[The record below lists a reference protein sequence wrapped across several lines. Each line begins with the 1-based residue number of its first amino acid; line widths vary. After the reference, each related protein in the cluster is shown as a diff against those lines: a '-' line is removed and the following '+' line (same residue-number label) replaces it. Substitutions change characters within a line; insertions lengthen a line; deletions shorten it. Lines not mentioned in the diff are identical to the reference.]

1 MRCGSELFI
10 IGTIKGEGVRYVVI
24 LKNMMP
30 MKHVF
35 VVNPSADGRDR
46 SGDIA
51 AALAA
56 TGVDTE
62 LYRTRGPR
70 DATRFVARWCADH
83 PGDEVRFYSCG
94 GDGTLNEVV
103 SGVMEAESGKRKVES
118 GERGVESGERR
129 VEVACY
135 PCGSGDDFVR
145 YWAGT
150 DFTDL
155 GALMQGEAVPVDVMR
170 VGDRYCVNTLNFGFE
185 AAVCHAMAS
194 VRRVPV
200 VGGRMAYT
208 SGIVASLA
216 TGRRNRC
223 RVSVDGEV
231 WLDGEVLLLSV
242 ANGQWAGGGYH
253 CAPRAKNDDG
263 LLEVM
268 AVKPMSVAR
277 FAKLIKYYKN
287 GELLDREELR
297 PIVSYR
303 RGARVLIEPLRD
315 SYVATDGEIVPGT
328 CFDIE
333 CLPKAVNFVVPANN

>member
-10 IGTIKGEGVRYVVI
+10 IGTIKWEGVRYVVI

-35 VVNPSADGRDR
+35 VVNPSAGGRDR

-83 PGDEVRFYSCG
+83 PGEGVRFYSCG

-118 GERGVESGERR
+118 GEWKAESGERR

-315 SYVATDGEIVPGT
+315 SYVATDGEILPGT
-328 CFDIE
+328 RFDVE

>member
-1 MRCGSELFI
+1 
-10 IGTIKGEGVRYVVI
+10 
-24 LKNMMP
+24 
-30 MKHVF
+30 MKHIF
-35 VVNPSADGRDR
+35 VVNPCAGGHDR
-46 SGDIA
+46 SGA
-51 AALAA
+51 VRAALSALGA
-56 TGVDTE
+56 DAE
-62 LYRTRGPR
+62 IYSTRGPR
-70 DATRFVARWCADH
+70 DATRFVASRAAE
-83 PGDEVRFYSCG
+83 GGGEALRFYACG

-103 SGVMEAESGKRKVES
+103 SGAMKAEWRDGH
-118 GERGVESGERR
+118 

-145 YWAGT
+145 YWQGL
-150 DFTDL
+150 DFTDI
-155 GALMQGEAVPVDVMR
+155 GALMRGTAVPVDVMR
-170 VGDRYCVNTLNFGFE
+170 LGDRYCVNTLNYGFE
-185 AAVCHAMAS
+185 AAVCHTMAS
-194 VRRVPV
+194 VRRKPL

-208 SGIVASLA
+208 TGIVASLVA
-216 TGRRNRC
+216 GRRNRC

-268 AVKPMSVAR
+268 AVKPISVAR

-315 SYVATDGEIVPGT
+315 SYVATDGEIVPGSR
-328 CFDIE
+328 FDVE
-333 CLPKAVNFVVPANN
+333 CLPKAVDFVIPCREVKKLRS

>member
-1 MRCGSELFI
+1 
-10 IGTIKGEGVRYVVI
+10 
-24 LKNMMP
+24 
-30 MKHVF
+30 MKHIF
-35 VVNPSADGRDR
+35 VVNPCAGGHDR
-46 SGDIA
+46 SGA
-51 AALAA
+51 VRAALSALGA
-56 TGVDTE
+56 DAE
-62 LYRTRGPR
+62 IYSTRGPR
-70 DATRFVARWCADH
+70 DTTRFVASRAAE
-83 PGDEVRFYSCG
+83 GGGEVLRFYACG

-103 SGVMEAESGKRKVES
+103 SGAMKAGGRD
-118 GERGVESGERR
+118 GH

-145 YWAGT
+145 YWQGL
-150 DFTDL
+150 DFTDI
-155 GALMQGEAVPVDVMR
+155 GALMRGTAVPVDVMR
-170 VGDRYCVNTLNFGFE
+170 LGDRYCVNTLNYGFE
-185 AAVCHAMAS
+185 AAVCNTMAS
-194 VRRVPV
+194 VRRKPL

-208 SGIVASLA
+208 TGIVTSLVA
-216 TGRRNRC
+216 GRRNRC

-268 AVKPMSVAR
+268 AVKPMAVAR

-315 SYVATDGEIVPGT
+315 SFVATDGEIVPGSR
-328 CFDIE
+328 FDVE

>member
-1 MRCGSELFI
+1 
-10 IGTIKGEGVRYVVI
+10 
-24 LKNMMP
+24 
-30 MKHVF
+30 MKHIF
-35 VVNPSADGRDR
+35 VVNPCAGGHDR
-46 SGDIA
+46 SGA
-51 AALAA
+51 VRAALSALGA
-56 TGVDTE
+56 DAE
-62 LYRTRGPR
+62 IYSTRSPR
-70 DATRFVARWCADH
+70 DATRFVASRAAE
-83 PGDEVRFYSCG
+83 GGGEVLRFYACG

-103 SGVMEAESGKRKVES
+103 SGAMKAGGRD
-118 GERGVESGERR
+118 GH

-145 YWAGT
+145 YWQGL
-150 DFTDL
+150 DFTDI
-155 GALMQGEAVPVDVMR
+155 GALMRGTAVPVDVMR
-170 VGDRYCVNTLNFGFE
+170 LGDRYCVNTLNYGFE
-185 AAVCHAMAS
+185 AAVCHTMAS
-194 VRRVPV
+194 VRRKPL

-208 SGIVASLA
+208 TGIVASLVA
-216 TGRRNRC
+216 GRRNRC

-315 SYVATDGEIVPGT
+315 SYVATDGEIVPGSR
-328 CFDIE
+328 FDVE
-333 CLPKAVNFVVPANN
+333 CLPKAVDFVIPCREVKKLRS

>member
-1 MRCGSELFI
+1 M
-10 IGTIKGEGVRYVVI
+10 
-24 LKNMMP
+24 
-30 MKHVF
+30 
-35 VVNPSADGRDR
+35 
-46 SGDIA
+46 
-51 AALAA
+51 
-56 TGVDTE
+56 
-62 LYRTRGPR
+62 
-70 DATRFVARWCADH
+70 
-83 PGDEVRFYSCG
+83 
-94 GDGTLNEVV
+94 
-103 SGVMEAESGKRKVES
+103 
-118 GERGVESGERR
+118 
-129 VEVACY
+129 EVACY

-145 YWAGT
+145 YWQGL
-150 DFTDL
+150 DFTDI
-155 GALMQGEAVPVDVMR
+155 GALMRGTAVPVDVMR
-170 VGDRYCVNTLNFGFE
+170 LGDRYCVNTLNYGFE
-185 AAVCHAMAS
+185 AAVCNTMAS
-194 VRRVPV
+194 VRRRPL

-208 SGIVASLA
+208 TGIVASLVA
-216 TGRRNRC
+216 GRRNRC

-315 SYVATDGEIVPGT
+315 SYVATDGEIVPGSR
-328 CFDIE
+328 FNVE
-333 CLPKAVNFVVPANN
+333 CLPKAVDFVIPCREVKKLRS